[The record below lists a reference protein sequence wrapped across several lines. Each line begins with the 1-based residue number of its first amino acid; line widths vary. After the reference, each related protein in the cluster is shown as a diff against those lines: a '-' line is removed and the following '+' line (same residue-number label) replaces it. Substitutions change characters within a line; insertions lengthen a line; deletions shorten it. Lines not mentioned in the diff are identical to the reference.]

1 MSSQRIDDH
10 VYRYLQFYQIPSRS
24 EQESMLSYGIELHY
38 YIPNNTFLAKIPVS
52 LDLNKLRTWGVR
64 SVVIP
69 TTTEKV
75 SQKLVSQSLPDW
87 AIDGDQISLNVQY
100 HQDLSLKW
108 VSQKI
113 RECGYEI
120 LESEAYTQFV
130 IVKLPIDN
138 IYDLADLAFVNFV
151 EPIDGPGEPEDI
163 GGRALHRANSLDSEH
178 PLGRKYDGNGVN
190 VLVRDDGDIGP
201 HIDFQN
207 RTNQSA
213 APASSGS
220 HGDGVAG
227 VWAGAGNLNP
237 VYEGAAPGA
246 FVYVIDYLPTFLDNT
261 LSLHQNDD
269 VMITNSSYSNIC
281 NGGYTT
287 TTQRVDKQTYD
298 NPSLLHMFSAGNEGQ
313 SSCGYGAGIG
323 WGTITGGHKQG
334 KNVIAVANLYADA
347 TLANS
352 SSRGPAHDGRLKPDL
367 AAHGQGQISI
377 D

>member
-1 MSSQRIDDH
+1 MHLSSTIFMYLVGIWFIISPVFVHAINDFFVHFHSGEIEFSENIENFISQPDMSSQRIDDH

-75 SQKLVSQSLPDW
+75 SQRLVSQSLPDW

-151 EPIDGPGEPEDI
+151 EPIDGP
-163 GGRALHRANSLDSEH
+163 
-178 PLGRKYDGNGVN
+178 
-190 VLVRDDGDIGP
+190 
-201 HIDFQN
+201 
-207 RTNQSA
+207 
-213 APASSGS
+213 
-220 HGDGVAG
+220 
-227 VWAGAGNLNP
+227 
-237 VYEGAAPGA
+237 
-246 FVYVIDYLPTFLDNT
+246 
-261 LSLHQNDD
+261 
-269 VMITNSSYSNIC
+269 
-281 NGGYTT
+281 
-287 TTQRVDKQTYD
+287 
-298 NPSLLHMFSAGNEGQ
+298 
-313 SSCGYGAGIG
+313 
-323 WGTITGGHKQG
+323 
-334 KNVIAVANLYADA
+334 
-347 TLANS
+347 
-352 SSRGPAHDGRLKPDL
+352 
-367 AAHGQGQISI
+367 
-377 D
+377 